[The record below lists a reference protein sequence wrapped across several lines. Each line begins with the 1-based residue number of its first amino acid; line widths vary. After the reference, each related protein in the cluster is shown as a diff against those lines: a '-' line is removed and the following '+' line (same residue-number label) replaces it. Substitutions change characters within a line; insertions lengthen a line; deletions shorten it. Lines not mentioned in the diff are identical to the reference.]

1 MNRNTSTYVDFLN
14 NNNWSVFHW
23 SQPATW
29 GDPFWPNKQYS
40 GGIADVV
47 SLDVLNSEDSWL
59 NVYDATFEQDLNAI
73 ADGSVSGTNE
83 DFWFTADGQT
93 SSTVEISGADAKA
106 QLLNI
111 IKKSELNK

>member
-1 MNRNTSTYVDFLN
+1 MYFIGRSIKYLLRSIFSIVIFLMFVGLAKMNRNTSTYVDFLN

-47 SLDVLNSEDSWL
+47 SLDVLNSEDS
-59 NVYDATFEQDLNAI
+59 
-73 ADGSVSGTNE
+73 
-83 DFWFTADGQT
+83 
-93 SSTVEISGADAKA
+93 
-106 QLLNI
+106 
-111 IKKSELNK
+111 